1 MGRRAV
7 AATIASVV
15 VFTTLLLANAVFF
28 SAENSYLSATN
39 LSSAQLQERDYA
51 PVIVGLSAYDSLA
64 RTQSFL
70 QSTPMDCSSSQAYLA
85 ALSGD
90 QSVQGRNQSVW
101 YSANASWAYA
111 SDTPQ
116 AVGDALLPSQFNGY
130 SAGDLNLRVST
141 SVNESFVGGLPS
153 YSIQEDE
160 VVHLSVQPQQAAAE
174 CLSALSAL
182 RSAVSTAQSCNS
194 SLIARDVSSAQA
206 RPGLMGSF
214 TGGASVGPTAKGC
227 MVDYWVTMT
236 QTGVQ
241 GVSGT
246 FPWTVFG
253 SGSLSLSPLAI
264 SDPSAT

>member
-39 LSSAQLQERDYA
+39 LSSAQLQERDDA
-51 PVIVGLSAYDSLA
+51 SLILGLSAYDSLA

-70 QSTPMDCSSSQAYLA
+70 QSTPMECSSSQSYLA

-90 QSVQGRNQSVW
+90 WSADERNQSVW
-101 YSANASWAYA
+101 YSADASWAYA
-111 SDTPQ
+111 SESPP
-116 AVGDALLPSQFNGY
+116 AVGNALLPSQFNGY
-130 SAGDLNLRVST
+130 SAGDLNLLITT

-153 YSIQEDE
+153 YSIKEDE
-160 VVHLSVQPQQAAAE
+160 VVHLSVQPERVAAE
-174 CLSALSAL
+174 CVSALSAL
-182 RSAVSTAQSCNS
+182 RGALSIGRSCNA
-194 SLIARDVSSAQA
+194 SLIAGDVSSAQA
-206 RPGLMGSF
+206 RSALTGSF
-214 TGGASVGPTAKGC
+214 TGGASVSPAARGC
-227 MVDYWVTMT
+227 VVDYWVTMT

-253 SGSLSLSPLAI
+253 SGSLSLLLPAI